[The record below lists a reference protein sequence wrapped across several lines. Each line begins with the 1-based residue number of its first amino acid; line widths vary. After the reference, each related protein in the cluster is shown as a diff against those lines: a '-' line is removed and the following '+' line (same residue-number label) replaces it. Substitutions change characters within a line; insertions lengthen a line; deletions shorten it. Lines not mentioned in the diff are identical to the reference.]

1 MDDDGGRDATLTCF
15 HTLLLEV
22 RAAAEV
28 VLTVA
33 VTPASRRLH
42 LLQLEAPPLAGASGS
57 VPLRAD
63 WKRGEGR
70 VSKNKQQGD
79 ASHVDSGASLL
90 EPPPA
95 VPVFGLSCC
104 RSEPPV
110 RSPNHGSSCLFQ
122 QQLIVI
128 RLP

>member
-1 MDDDGGRDATLTCF
+1 MDDDGRRDATLTCF

-42 LLQLEAPPLAGASGS
+42 LLQLEAPPLAGASGG

-63 WKRGEGR
+63 WKGARGGSVKTSDKEMLHIWT
-70 VSKNKQQGD
+70 QG
-79 ASHVDSGASLL
+79 
-90 EPPPA
+90 PR
-95 VPVFGLSCC
+95 FWN
-104 RSEPPV
+104 R
-110 RSPNHGSSCLFQ
+110 R
-122 QQLIVI
+122 
-128 RLP
+128 